1 MRQATTGAAALAD
14 PSQKAKRQGD
24 AAFRG
29 AFSINAAIAVAT
41 DGRITATD
49 AIEGVANLA
58 EKSFPT
64 TDITG
69 NITHHPLLDT
79 TRVYALEKLTESG
92 EVDDVARRRRRVLP
106 RYVRAGAARCQACR
120 GLDLQP

>member
-58 EKSFPT
+58 EKSLLT
-64 TDITG
+64 TIFKQDHASPSARHDAG
-69 NITHHPLLDT
+69 LRARKAH
-79 TRVYALEKLTESG
+79 RKWRG
-92 EVDDVARRRRRVLP
+92 RRRRAAERRVLP
-106 RYVRAGAARCQACR
+106 RYVCA
-120 GLDLQP
+120 